1 MTSFLKALHSTV
13 IASFLLYF
21 IGQIVIGQPRF
32 KKEGKR
38 ADGRSVND
46 FTAPDFILL
55 AMFICII

>member
-1 MTSFLKALHSTV
+1 MTSFLKALHQTL
-13 IASFLLYF
+13 IAFLLYL
-21 IGQIVIGQPRF
+21 IGQRVTGQPRF
-32 KKEGKR
+32 KKEGNR